1 MQPTVKNI
9 LVVDD
14 EHKILEVVESLLR
27 SKGYEV
33 FTADNG
39 TEALE
44 LFERENIAL
53 IVLDL
58 MLPDMSGEDICR
70 KIRRK
75 SRVPIIMLTAKVEEK
90 DLLQGLQIGADDYM
104 TKPFRLLELHAR
116 IEAVLRRSSDDLVP
130 LFKKNSFCN
139 GDLLV
144 DFEQNIIKKKQ
155 QPVKLT
161 PSEMN
166 ILSALIKYP
175 GKVFTREELIEIAL
189 GEDFIGYDR
198 AIDSHIK
205 NLRQKIEDDPKQPVY
220 VRTIHGKGYRFGGE

>member
-33 FTADNG
+33 FTADSG